1 MRFVTLAAVAG
12 LAACAPREGATGGA
26 MAVDTAAVKSGVDST
41 RARYSRMDLAG
52 DASMASQLFT
62 EDATLDLYGV
72 PRTRGRANIEA
83 VLKADFG
90 NRKFT
95 RSDITPV
102 QTFYLSNMSA
112 SEIGTY
118 HGMFEAGGATNHEWG
133 RYVVGLA
140 KGADGLWRLDYLMSF
155 PDSSK
160 RE

>member
-1 MRFVTLAAVAG
+1 MRFVTFAALAG

-26 MAVDTAAVKSGVDST
+26 MALDTAAVKSGVDST

-72 PRTRGRANIEA
+72 PRTKGRAGIEA

-90 NRKFT
+90 TRKFT
-95 RSDITPV
+95 RSDITPI
-102 QTFYLSNMSA
+102 QIFYLSNASA

-118 HGMFEAGGATNHEWG
+118 HAMFEAGGATNHEWG

-140 KGADGLWRLDYLMSF
+140 KGTDGLWRLDYLMAF
-155 PDSSK
+155 PDSTK
-160 RE
+160 R